1 MARLTNKKNI
11 SPVLDAAHQW
21 IDRCLIGDRSIL
33 GNGELWTDPLVDEV
47 HKAFVQNPDLG
58 KDDFMT
64 KLKGQMSS
72 ASPAGKQL
80 MAEMLWALLLFPSN
94 INPDTKRRH
103 VREIWAISGEQLSED
118 LPLLTDS
125 VLDGIG
131 SGGPG
136 YNNRWRELVFLIELM
151 RDLKPKKEEE
161 RRKIVFDYD
170 AFISWIDTINQ
181 QGERQFRHMLRYFAF
196 PDRVE
201 RMSSNRDRGA
211 ILEAFGV
218 ASQKETKKWRD
229 RQYDDAL
236 LNLRT
241 KLQSQNPSAVLDFY
255 EPPLR
260 AR

>member
-1 MARLTNKKNI
+1 
-11 SPVLDAAHQW
+11 
-21 IDRCLIGDRSIL
+21 
-33 GNGELWTDPLVDEV
+33 
-47 HKAFVQNPDLG
+47 
-58 KDDFMT
+58 
-64 KLKGQMSS
+64 
-72 ASPAGKQL
+72 
-80 MAEMLWALLLFPSN
+80 
-94 INPDTKRRH
+94 
-103 VREIWAISGEQLSED
+103 
-118 LPLLTDS
+118 
-125 VLDGIG
+125 
-131 SGGPG
+131 
-136 YNNRWRELVFLIELM
+136 M
-151 RDLKPKKEEE
+151 RDLKQKREEE
-161 RRKIVFDYD
+161 RQGIISDYD

-201 RMSSNRDRGA
+201 RISSNRDRGA

-260 AR
+260 ARWQPIDEVKSIHEGLEAILQGYVLARESEPFSSRVPVADVFGRLVE

>member
-1 MARLTNKKNI
+1 MARLTNKKDF
-11 SPVLDAAHQW
+11 SPVLGAAREW
-21 IDRCLIGDRSIL
+21 IDRCLIGDHSIL
-33 GNGELWTDPLVDEV
+33 GSRQLWTGPLIQEV

-64 KLKGQMSS
+64 KLKGQMSG

-94 INPDTKRRH
+94 INADTKLRQ
-103 VREIWAISGEQLSED
+103 VQEIWALSGEQLSED
-118 LPLLTDS
+118 LPLLSDS

-136 YNNRWRELVFLIELM
+136 YNNHRWRELVFLIELT
-151 RDLKPKKEEE
+151 RDLKQKREEE
-161 RRKIVFDYD
+161 RRGIISDYD
-170 AFISWIDTINQ
+170 AFISWIDNVHQ

-218 ASQKETKKWRD
+218 APQKETEKM
-229 RQYDDAL
+229 
-236 LNLRT
+236 
-241 KLQSQNPSAVLDFY
+241 
-255 EPPLR
+255 E
-260 AR
+260 